1 MLFQVSG
8 TELGDDVPV
17 LVYHYVWRHCLGPPG
32 SSMSSTSLTF
42 RFVLILSILTVF
54 NIIFLGLSWHQRD
67 TMEACSVDTIVQGIT
82 KFVAM
87 SGKFHLDEVLG
98 DPCKKYLPT
107 SETEQNLVSAV
118 RTAISHCNSRVRVV
132 PKKFTEPILTLFS
145 SWASGN
151 NTEKDLVHNISLAN
165 WIRLKPKISI
175 VLFSND
181 SKVVTIGKQF
191 GIQTLPIVHHA
202 GDGAPVLRT
211 MFQTVQKLFTSSYL
225 YGYVNSDILFTD
237 AFLES
242 LEHIL
247 TVTDLSVP
255 LFMTG
260 RRTNVENLTP
270 LEAETSASLKKVAKS
285 RGALFGENAEDYFI
299 TNKAF
304 PWDKIADVV
313 IGRLAYD
320 NWLVGYARC
329 AINATMIELSD
340 SVLAVHQTT
349 KSGGNFEG
357 FKHPKAHYNE
367 EVLKKAGIKPV
378 YENGFTRC
386 MQSFTYFSFCGDIVI
401 GKRDSFWVKC
411 QCPLMPNI
419 TKATTHASNSTTS

>member
-1 MLFQVSG
+1 
-8 TELGDDVPV
+8 
-17 LVYHYVWRHCLGPPG
+17 
-32 SSMSSTSLTF
+32 
-42 RFVLILSILTVF
+42 
-54 NIIFLGLSWHQRD
+54 
-67 TMEACSVDTIVQGIT
+67 MESCSVDTIVQGIT
-82 KFVAM
+82 KFVTM
-87 SGKFHLDEVLG
+87 NGKYHLDEVLG

-107 SETEQNLVSAV
+107 SETEHNLVSAV
-118 RTAISHCNSRVRVV
+118 RTAISHCNSRVRIV
-132 PKKFTEPILTLFS
+132 PKKFTKPILTLFS
-145 SWASGN
+145 SWSSVN
-151 NTEKDLVHNISLAN
+151 NTEKDLVHNISLTN
-165 WIRLKPKISI
+165 WARLQPKISI

-181 SKVVTIGKQF
+181 SKVVTTGKQL
-191 GIQTLPIVHHA
+191 GAETLPIIHHA

-211 MFQTVQKLFTSSYL
+211 MFQTVQKLYTSSYL
-225 YGYVNSDILFTD
+225 YGYVNSDILF
-237 AFLES
+237 ANNFLES
-242 LEHIL
+242 LEYVL
-247 TVTDLSVP
+247 TVSDLSLP

-270 LEAETSASLKKVAKS
+270 AEAETSAALKKVAKT
-285 RGALFGENAEDYFI
+285 RGALFGENAQDYFI

-304 PWDKIADVV
+304 PWDRIADVV

-340 SVLAVHQTT
+340 TVLAVHQTT

-367 EVLKKAGIKPV
+367 EVLKRAGIKPV

-386 MQSFTYFSFCGDIVI
+386 MQSFTYYSFCGDIAI

-411 QCPLMPNI
+411 QCPVKPNVTQTSNPT
-419 TKATTHASNSTTS
+419 TKS